1 MYYTLGDTTLH
12 FYRYQCRFYV
22 AHWDGGNVMSD
33 KFKQFIELIT
43 EKPVLILSASKP
55 LRGTT
60 SITWIDAGRNP
71 HTSYVFISHSGTA
84 PGERLSINSPPLPAH
99 GGLSRAIHAR
109 IVLNSPLQQVSH
121 EACSRIFD

>member
-43 EKPVLILSASKP
+43 EN
-55 LRGTT
+55 R
-60 SITWIDAGRNP
+60 
-71 HTSYVFISHSGTA
+71 Y
-84 PGERLSINSPPLPAH
+84 
-99 GGLSRAIHAR
+99 
-109 IVLNSPLQQVSH
+109 
-121 EACSRIFD
+121 

>member
-43 EKPVLILSASKP
+43 EK
-55 LRGTT
+55 T
-60 SITWIDAGRNP
+60 
-71 HTSYVFISHSGTA
+71 
-84 PGERLSINSPPLPAH
+84 
-99 GGLSRAIHAR
+99 
-109 IVLNSPLQQVSH
+109 
-121 EACSRIFD
+121 